1 MSSMVVNC
9 FNFTLGATCHM
20 DTGLKIEI
28 YKTTAE
34 EIVRVAQVT
43 GVEAITL
50 IGPRVLIDKIKKDIL
65 ELIDIEV
72 LTLGGKEDVPI
83 EDN

>member
-9 FNFTLGATCHM
+9 FNFTLGTTCHM
-20 DTGLKIEI
+20 DSGLKIEI
-28 YKTTAE
+28 YKTNAE

-43 GVEAITL
+43 GVKAITL
-50 IGPRVLIDKIKKDIL
+50 IGPRLLIEKLREQIL

-72 LTLGGKEDVPI
+72 LTMGGQENASI
-83 EDN
+83 ENN